1 MDIRITDSEWK
12 LMEILWENGSL
23 TQAELM
29 HLLSESWAKNTVHT
43 FLTRLCRKEMI
54 QVDKDVQ
61 PHRYRALI
69 SREECV
75 RQEQDSFLD
84 KVFRGSAG
92 MLVSSFVKSGK
103 LSKQERE
110 ELLQLLEAMKDD

>member
-1 MDIRITDSEWK
+1 MYVRITDSEWK
-12 LMEILWENGSL
+12 IMEILWENESL
-23 TQAELM
+23 TQPEIM
-29 HLLSESWAKNTVHT
+29 NLLCENWAKNTVHT
-43 FLTRLCRKEMI
+43 FLTRLCRKEMVE
-54 QVDKDVQ
+54 VDKATQ

-75 RQEQDSFLD
+75 NQEQESFLD
-84 KVFRGSAG
+84 KIFGGSAG

-110 ELLQLLEAMKDD
+110 ELLQILEAMKDD